1 MLQSNHRFGGD
12 SKMHGDQSQLVRE
25 IAVRNFVKPARDR
38 GLKEVTIPVRQ
49 LRDMLAPTGFPVKNI
64 PQICSALEAVEFRRA
79 NQFKSMSVDGPAS
92 KRSTTVVFHFFF
104 QEPEKQGTSAQL
116 DSRTIETSEARAERL
131 TGKLFGLLKEE
142 LAEYGGGEAFI
153 KWMRSEEDDRDVA

>member
-1 MLQSNHRFGGD
+1 
-12 SKMHGDQSQLVRE
+12 MHGDQSQLVRE
-25 IAVRNFVKPARDR
+25 VAVRNFVNPARER

-49 LRDMLAPTGFPVKNI
+49 LRDMLVPTGFPVKNI

-104 QEPEKQGTSAQL
+104 QEPEKQTSTSAQP
-116 DSRTIETSEARAERL
+116 DMQTIETSKARAERL

-153 KWMRSEEDDRDVA
+153 KWMRSEEDDEDVA